1 MEMVD
6 KREINMKKLATI
18 GALLAMAGCA
28 TTPAERVK
36 PAQIDSIVYQNL
48 SCEELAVQGKMRHKE
63 TQVLSAQ
70 VNDAA
75 QKDAE
80 SVSDSGTSAGSQLL
94 GKEAELAI
102 AKGHYNA
109 IFRVMVDRCANW
121 VRNQFDQ

>member
-1 MEMVD
+1 MEIVGI
-6 KREINMKKLATI
+6 REIDMKKLAAI
-18 GALLAMAGCA
+18 GTLLAIAGCA

-48 SCEELAVQGKMRHKE
+48 SCEELAALGRKRHKE
-63 TQVLSAQ
+63 AQVLRAQ

-80 SVSDSGTSAGSQLL
+80 SVSGNGTSAGSQLR
-94 GKEAELAI
+94 GKEAELAM

-121 VRNQFDQ
+121 VRNQFNQ